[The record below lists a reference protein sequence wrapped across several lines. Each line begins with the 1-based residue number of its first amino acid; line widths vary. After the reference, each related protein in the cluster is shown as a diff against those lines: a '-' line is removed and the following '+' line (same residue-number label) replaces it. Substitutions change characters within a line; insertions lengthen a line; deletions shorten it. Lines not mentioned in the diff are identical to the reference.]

1 MTIVSGRAET
11 AARLL
16 EREEVLAA
24 LLGAHAEARAGGGRL
39 LLVAGES
46 GVGKTSVVRE
56 LIPGVSRTSRVLVG
70 ACDPLFTPRPL
81 GPFADLAPQAGVR
94 LRSVLQSG
102 PSPSD
107 VFDELRDELTSG
119 STVLV
124 LEDLHWADEATLDV
138 VRLLARRIE
147 SIPALVVVT
156 FRDDELER
164 THPLRVVL
172 GELRSIAGVE
182 TVRVE
187 PLSAGAVAR
196 LAEGHDVD
204 PDELYRMTSGNPFY
218 VREVLDAGGDVI
230 PETVRS
236 AVLARTARLSDE
248 ATSIAETVSI
258 APPKLD
264 AWALE
269 RVCGDAASRLHEC
282 LSAGVLV
289 STEAGIAFRHELARL
304 AVEESLSPTRRVELH
319 RRVLGVLA
327 DPPFGSPD
335 LARLAHHAE
344 AAGDAD
350 AVLRYAPAAAEQARS
365 VGAYRE
371 AAAQFARALR
381 FADDRPPAERAS
393 FLEGRSRACYLADD
407 QVEAIEVVREAIEC
421 WKEAGAG
428 LAQGRALSELY
439 WYLNCRGLHTLA
451 HEAMAEATSLV
462 AANPRSREAASVY
475 STQANMR
482 RLEGDLEGCIEL
494 AREAAEVAERT
505 GDMRTAAEALVTMG
519 IAELSRDTRA
529 GREVLDRT
537 IADCRASGE
546 LVEAARALN
555 YLGIIGVFRYDHEL
569 ANAYLPE
576 ALEHCVEHNL
586 DLWRINV
593 LAFAARS
600 QLDQGRWAEAAE
612 SARLLLEDPRDSP
625 WPHHEALVV
634 LALVRGR
641 RGDPGAREALQGA
654 HGVGVSP
661 EEFFAIVGL
670 AAAEAE
676 LAWLEGNLQ
685 EVDRVT
691 APVLTSAVNRGATEE
706 ATRLAHWR
714 RLAGLDASPEV
725 VPLSGPYA
733 ADASGEWRE
742 AAAQWTSRGCPYE
755 TALALSETGDVEEL
769 RRAHAICQELGARPL
784 AAKISRRLRELGA
797 NGVPRG
803 PRPSTRENAAQLTA
817 RQLEVLALV
826 SEGLRNAEIADRLV
840 VSRRTIDHHVSAIL
854 RKLDART
861 RGEAV
866 ATATQL
872 GVLEDR

>member
-11 AARLL
+11 AERLL
-16 EREEVLAA
+16 EREEILAA
-24 LLGAHAEARAGGGRL
+24 LLGAHAEARAGSGRL
-39 LLVAGES
+39 VLISGES

-56 LIPGVSRTSRVLVG
+56 LIAGVSRTSRVLVG

-81 GPFADLAPQAGVR
+81 GPFADIAPQAGVR
-94 LRSVLQSG
+94 LRRVLQSG

-107 VFDELRDELTSG
+107 VFDELRGELTSG
-119 STVLV
+119 STVLA

-147 SIPALVVVT
+147 TIPALVVVT

-172 GELRSIAGVE
+172 GELGSIASVE

-196 LAEGHDVD
+196 LAEGYDVD
-204 PDELYRMTSGNPFY
+204 PDELHRMTSGNPFY

-248 ATSIAETVSI
+248 ATSIAEAVSI

-269 RVCGDAASRLHEC
+269 RVCGDAASSLHEC
-282 LSAGVLV
+282 LAAGVLV
-289 STEAGIAFRHELARL
+289 PTGTGVAFRHELARL

-335 LARLAHHAE
+335 LALLAHHAE
-344 AAGDAD
+344 AAGDSD
-350 AVLRYAPAAAEQARS
+350 AVLRYTPAAAGRAFE
-365 VGAYRE
+365 VGAFRE

-381 FADDRPPAERAS
+381 FADGLSPAERAA

-407 QVEAIEVVREAIEC
+407 QVEAIEVIGEAIEC
-421 WKEAGAG
+421 WKDAGAG
-428 LAQGRALSELY
+428 LSQARALSELN
-439 WYLNCRGLHTLA
+439 WYLNCRGLHKLSQ
-451 HEAMAEATSLV
+451 EAIAEASDLV
-462 AANPRSREAASVY
+462 ADHPKSREAASVY

-494 AREAAEVAERT
+494 AQMAAEIAERT
-505 GDMRTAAEALVTMG
+505 GDTRTAAEALVTLG
-519 IAELSRDTRA
+519 IAELSRDTGS
-529 GREVLDRT
+529 GREVLERT
-537 IADCRASGE
+537 VADCQASGE
-546 LVEAARALN
+546 VIEAARALN
-555 YLGIIGVFRYDHEL
+555 YLGLIGVLRYDHEL
-569 ANAYLPE
+569 SNAYLPAAIE
-576 ALEHCVEHNL
+576 YCASHNL
-586 DLWRINV
+586 DLWRINA

-600 QLDQGRWAEAAE
+600 QLDQGRWTDAAD
-612 SARLLLEDPRDSP
+612 SAAALLEDPRESP

-641 RGDPGAREALQGA
+641 RGDPGAHDALQGT
-654 HGVGVSP
+654 HDVGISP
-661 EEFFAIVGL
+661 EERFAIVER
-670 AAAEAE
+670 AAVEAE
-676 LAWLEGNLQ
+676 LAWLEGNPR

-691 APVLTSAVNRGATEE
+691 APLLASALNDGATDD
-706 ATRLAHWR
+706 AVHLSYWR
-714 RLAGLDASPEV
+714 RLAGLEANTESDV
-725 VPLSGPYA
+725 SGPYA
-733 ADASGEWRE
+733 AGVSGNWRE
-742 AAAQWTSRGCPYE
+742 AAAQWERRGCPYE
-755 TALALSETGDVEEL
+755 TALALSQTDDEAALV
-769 RRAHAICQELGARPL
+769 RALEICRELGARPL
-784 AAKISRRLRELGA
+784 AARISRELRGLGA

-803 PRPSTRENAAQLTA
+803 PRPSTRENPAGLTA
-817 RQLEVLALV
+817 RELEVLALV
-826 SEGLRNAEIADRLV
+826 SDGLRNAEIADRLV
-840 VSRRTIDHHVSAIL
+840 VSRRTVDHHVSAIL

-866 ATATQL
+866 ATAAQL